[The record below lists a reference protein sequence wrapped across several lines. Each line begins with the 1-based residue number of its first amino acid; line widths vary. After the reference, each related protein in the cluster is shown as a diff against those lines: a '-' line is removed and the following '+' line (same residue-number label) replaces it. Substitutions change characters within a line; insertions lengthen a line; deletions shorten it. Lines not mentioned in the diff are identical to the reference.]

1 MQLEILTLTFKKI
14 GPGVALGCIQTQM
27 VAHGTMAEM
36 LCLSVNSLIS
46 VPVGDQANGSS
57 SLKSTC
63 LQQNIILNDFLSFSF
78 FPFSVERCFLSKG
91 TCVQRGACWNI
102 NGRCFIE
109 GTVSVRLALVTVSPL
124 CSVVLFINNII
135 LEGRE
140 QRISAHMVCQITY
153 CLETPEML
161 RYNRACFGL

>member
-14 GPGVALGCIQTQM
+14 GPGVALRCIQTQM

-161 RYNRACFGL
+161 RYNRACLGL

>member
-91 TCVQRGACWNI
+91 T
-102 NGRCFIE
+102 
-109 GTVSVRLALVTVSPL
+109 
-124 CSVVLFINNII
+124 
-135 LEGRE
+135 
-140 QRISAHMVCQITY
+140 
-153 CLETPEML
+153 
-161 RYNRACFGL
+161 